1 MVPSS
6 PLKDQRLETNV
17 LALAPRSHVSMF
29 ALQIS
34 VPIRGS
40 SVRSS
45 SKAHGVVLERGSD
58 SAVESKL
65 GEATPG

>member
-6 PLKDQRLETNV
+6 TLKDQRLETNV

-29 ALQIS
+29 ALQVS

-40 SVRSS
+40 SVRS

>member
-1 MVPSS
+1 
-6 PLKDQRLETNV
+6 
-17 LALAPRSHVSMF
+17 MF

-45 SKAHGVVLERGSD
+45 GKAHGVVLERGSD